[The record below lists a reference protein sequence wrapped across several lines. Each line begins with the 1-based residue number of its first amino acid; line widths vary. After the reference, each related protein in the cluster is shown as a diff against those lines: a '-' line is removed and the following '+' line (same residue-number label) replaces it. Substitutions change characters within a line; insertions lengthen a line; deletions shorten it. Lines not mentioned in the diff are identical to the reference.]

1 MKINERIKY
10 LRKTE
15 LKLTQVEFG
24 KKIGLS
30 GVAITHWEKGDRAI
44 GETAIKLIC
53 KTFDVNYVWLVDGKG
68 EIFAHTQ
75 DTLIDQLCE
84 QYDLND
90 VQRRIIETVMTLT
103 DDQINDFT
111 MRIFGFEAIKKDQNE

>member
-1 MKINERIKY
+1 MSINERLKH
-10 LRKTE
+10 LRKIE

-24 KKIGLS
+24 EKLGLT
-30 GVAITHWEKGDRAI
+30 GVAIAHWEKGDRSI
-44 GETAIKLIC
+44 NEMAIKSIC
-53 KTFDVNYVWLVDGKG
+53 KTFDVNYSWLVDGKG
-68 EIFAHTQ
+68 EIFSHTQ
-75 DTLIDQLCE
+75 ETLIDQLCE

>member
-1 MKINERIKY
+1 MNINERLKY
-10 LRKTE
+10 LRKQE
-15 LKLTQVEFG
+15 LKLTLKEFG

-30 GVAITHWEKGDRAI
+30 ESRISNFEKGDTLTDRN
-44 GETAIKLIC
+44 IKVIC
-53 KTFDVNYVWLVDGKG
+53 KTFDVNYAWLVDGKG

-75 DTLIDQLCE
+75 DTLIDQLCAE
-84 QYDLND
+84 YGLND

-111 MRIFGFEAIKKDQNE
+111 TRIFGFEAIKKDQDD